1 MRKLIALFI
10 IGIIGLIAFLSIKKA
25 LTGDGAISLVC
36 KTANDTIT
44 VKFDPTS
51 EKAISA
57 THKDGTDFEMK
68 DVDER
73 IKKIGLLRYI
83 DEFTRDFEEKKGGA
97 CFKKQIRR

>member
-25 LTGDGAISLVC
+25 LTGDG

-57 THKDGTDFEMK
+57 THKDGTEFEMK

-97 CFKKQIRR
+97 CFKK

>member
-10 IGIIGLIAFLSIKKA
+10 IGIIGIIAFLSIKKF

-36 KTANDTIT
+36 KTASDTIT
-44 VKFDPTS
+44 LKFDPTS
-51 EKAISA
+51 KKVISA

-68 DVDER
+68 DVDEK
-73 IKKIGLLRYI
+73 IKKIGLLNYI

-97 CFKKQIRR
+97 CFKKQARR

>member
-44 VKFDPTS
+44 VKFDPTC

-57 THKDGTDFEMK
+57 THKDGTEFEMK
-68 DVDER
+68 DEDER
-73 IKKIGLLRYI
+73 IKKIVLLRNI
-83 DEFTRDFEEKKGGA
+83 DELTRDFE
-97 CFKKQIRR
+97 

>member
-51 EKAISA
+51 EKTISA
-57 THKDGTDFEMK
+57 THKDGTDYEMK
-68 DVDER
+68 DVDEK
-73 IKKIGLLRYI
+73 IKKVGLLKFI

-97 CFKKQIRR
+97 CFKK

>member
-10 IGIIGLIAFLSIKKA
+10 IGIIGLIAFLAIKKA

-51 EKAISA
+51 GW
-57 THKDGTDFEMK
+57 DG
-68 DVDER
+68 V
-73 IKKIGLLRYI
+73 
-83 DEFTRDFEEKKGGA
+83 
-97 CFKKQIRR
+97 